1 MRLLLHA
8 CKPNQVLPPVLLDPC
23 PPNAPTLAR
32 LQAQVLYTVVT
43 REEKYKAKLS
53 IDSVVQRLGD
63 TVAAA
68 LFEVLGGCC
77 G

>member
-1 MRLLLHA
+1 
-8 CKPNQVLPPVLLDPC
+8 
-23 PPNAPTLAR
+23 
-32 LQAQVLYTVVT
+32 VT

-68 LFEVLGGCC
+68 VFEVLGGCC
-77 G
+77 GRGPVSEVG

>member
-1 MRLLLHA
+1 M
-8 CKPNQVLPPVLLDPC
+8 
-23 PPNAPTLAR
+23 
-32 LQAQVLYTVVT
+32 QVLYTVVT

-68 LFEVLGGCC
+68 VFEVLGEIGAVECVC
-77 G
+77 VCVREREREGRGESLSKATLLSTD